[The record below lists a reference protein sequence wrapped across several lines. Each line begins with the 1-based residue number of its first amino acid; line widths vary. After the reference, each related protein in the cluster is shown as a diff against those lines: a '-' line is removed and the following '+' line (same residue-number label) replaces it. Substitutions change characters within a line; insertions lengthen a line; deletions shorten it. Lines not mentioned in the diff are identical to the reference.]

1 MISVLAL
8 EVFFWVEV
16 STCWEPSTSESM
28 KKSKSWNFGSW
39 LSSNTRYGYGAEH
52 ILSMRVVLA
61 DGRIAEVTPE
71 KTKVS
76 ESCSSGKNFPSRFS
90 LHDQARCSTRR
101 TITSSLHWEE
111 LDPAMELS
119 HNSGISDAA
128 SAYIWNQDST
138 KKKISQSEHVSGTLC
153 TRHQRQSPQSSLPG
167 QKPPMTS
174 SHSKLPDRSSRLWLV
189 RVQAWFTPNNGFKNH
204 LSMPQASRDYS
215 ISLSMETISLT
226 NGKLKYIKQ

>member
-1 MISVLAL
+1 
-8 EVFFWVEV
+8 
-16 STCWEPSTSESM
+16 
-28 KKSKSWNFGSW
+28 
-39 LSSNTRYGYGAEH
+39 
-52 ILSMRVVLA
+52 MRVVLA
-61 DGRIAEVTPE
+61 DGRIAEVCPE

-76 ESCSSGKNFPSRFS
+76 ESCSSGKNFPSRFF
-90 LHDQARCSTRR
+90 LQGQARCSTRR

-138 KKKISQSEHVSGTLC
+138 KKKDFTEWTCLRYIVYKAPETEPAILLARADTSNDLVALKAAGQVLKTLAG
-153 TRHQRQSPQSSLPG
+153 QGSLV
-167 QKPPMTS
+167 QT
-174 SHSKLPDRSSRLWLV
+174 WL
-189 RVQAWFTPNNGFKNH
+189 TPNNGFKNH
-204 LSMPQASRDYS
+204 LSMPQASPDYS